1 MSHWLGALIILVV
14 FMLARG
20 LAMTYLAVRVRRAHA
35 LMHRY
40 WSDEVAYEA
49 IGYRKSDIVRLLR
62 GAQVTAPRVPR
73 AQPIGYMQIQTGHF
87 DVFDNLFRKDADI
100 ALLVNDAL
108 MTAEGYYR
116 DEARRSF
123 VPVFWPSVLAHL
135 PSDVL
140 VYIGVSPE
148 SAATRA
154 STVIGWSATVLGAV
168 AVVASAV
175 SR

>member
-1 MSHWLGALIILVV
+1 MSHWLVALIILVA

-40 WSDEVAYEA
+40 WSDEAAYEA

-73 AQPIGYMQIQTGHF
+73 AQPIG
-87 DVFDNLFRKDADI
+87 
-100 ALLVNDAL
+100 
-108 MTAEGYYR
+108 
-116 DEARRSF
+116 
-123 VPVFWPSVLAHL
+123 VLAHL

-154 STVIGWSATVLGAV
+154 STVIGWSAPVLGAV